1 LNNPLR
7 TTLALLL
14 LSAACTAPAQPAD
27 QTDVAGETVTYRA
40 GVFERYRPVTARDM
54 VEQVPGF
61 QIDDGG
67 SRRGFG
73 GTPGNVLVNGQRP
86 SSKTDSVSD
95 ILERIPAGRVV
106 RIDLIRGNTGRFDG
120 SGQDQLVNVIVDAEQ
135 RSWTWEGTVE
145 QDTDSGGPTPGFN
158 LSMLDRSGSTDWGL
172 GLDLSTSYFG
182 NDADETVFDGL
193 GPIEQRDEFER
204 TRIQSARLNA
214 NTSTR
219 LGDNR
224 LSLNL
229 ELSFSDS
236 DFRENSRRAP
246 LAVGISPF
254 NLDRRSDTDNYGLE
268 LGGDYEW
275 APAPNW
281 SAKLITLVRRNRTD
295 DLDQELLGPD
305 RTTVALRQQSD
316 RQAES
321 DETIGRIEVDWSGPD
336 RHLLEIDFETTLNR
350 LENRLDLL
358 GDPDSDGGLIEVPVP
373 GANNEVEELR
383 GELALRD
390 TWSLGRFS
398 LESAL
403 ELEASEIS
411 QTGGSVPDKQFF
423 FTKPSLTLI
432 HTPAGGRIDRLEFR
446 REVAQLN
453 FNDFVSSANFGD
465 QDIDRGNPDL
475 DPQQDWLLQG
485 SSERRFG
492 AIGSARLTLFHR
504 WVRDVQDRL
513 PIDRQFEVP
522 GNIGDGRRWG
532 ALLETTLPLDRL
544 GMNQARLDVDA
555 RWEDSSVTDPLTG
568 SDRRFSGRRRH
579 EIESA
584 LRQDLTALRM
594 AWGLEAEYEDQS
606 TRFELEEIDT
616 DRNGL
621 DLEMFV
627 ETTRYL
633 GVKFRLTVQNLL
645 DRKFERDR
653 RVFEPDRE
661 LGELRFRELRDR
673 RRGRSVLLSI
683 SGSF

>member
-1 LNNPLR
+1 MKQSTHAVLS
-7 TTLALLL
+7 LLL
-14 LSAACTAPAQPAD
+14 LTATCNAPAQSAD
-27 QTDVAGETVTYRA
+27 QTDVEGETVTYPA
-40 GVFERYRPVTARDM
+40 AVFERYRPVTARDM
-54 VEQVPGF
+54 VEQIPGF
-61 QIDDGG
+61 QIDNGG

-73 GTPGNVLVNGQRP
+73 GTPGNVLINGQRP
-86 SSKTDSVSD
+86 SSKTDSVTD

-120 SGQDQLVNVIVDAEQ
+120 SGQDQLVNVIVDADR

-204 TRIQSARLNA
+204 SRNQSARLNA

-219 LGDNR
+219 LGDSR
-224 LSLNL
+224 LRLNL

-236 DFRENSRRAP
+236 DFRENSRRSP
-246 LAVGISPF
+246 LTADPSPF
-254 NLDRRSDTDNYGLE
+254 NLDQRSDTDNYGLE
-268 LGGDYEW
+268 FGGDYEW
-275 APAPNW
+275 APAPDW
-281 SAKLITLVRRNRTD
+281 SAKLIGLVRRDRTD
-295 DLDQELLGPD
+295 DLDQELIGPD
-305 RTTVALRQQSD
+305 RTTVAVRQQSD
-316 RQAES
+316 RRIES
-321 DETIGRIEVDWSGPD
+321 DETIGRIEVDWSGLN
-336 RHLLEIDFETTLNR
+336 RHLLEIDLETTLNR
-350 LENRLDLL
+350 LENRLALL
-358 GDPDSDGGLIEVPVP
+358 SESGGRLVEVPVP

-411 QTGGSVPDKQFF
+411 QTGSSVPDKQFF
-423 FTKPSLTLI
+423 FAKPSLTLI

-446 REVAQLN
+446 REVAQLD
-453 FNDFVSSANFGD
+453 FNDFVSSTNFGD

-492 AIGSARLTLFHR
+492 AIGSARLMLFHR

-532 ALLETTLPLDRL
+532 AQLETTLPLDRL
-544 GMNQARLDVDA
+544 GMNQARLDIDA
-555 RWEDSSVTDPLTG
+555 RWEDSSATDPLTG
-568 SDRRFSGRRRH
+568 RDRRFSGQRRYD
-579 EIESA
+579 IESA
-584 LRQDLTALRM
+584 LRQDLTALRV

-616 DRNGL
+616 DERGL

-633 GVKFRLTVQNLL
+633 GVKLRLTVQNLL

-653 RVFEPDRE
+653 RVFEPDRDI
-661 LGELRFRELRDR
+661 GELRFRELRDR